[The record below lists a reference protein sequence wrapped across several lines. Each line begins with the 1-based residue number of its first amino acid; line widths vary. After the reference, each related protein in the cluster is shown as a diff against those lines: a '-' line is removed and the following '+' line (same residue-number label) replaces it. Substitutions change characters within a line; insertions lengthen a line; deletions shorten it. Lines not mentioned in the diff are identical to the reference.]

1 LKVNSKYLLWSLLL
15 VLFIAAC
22 KHTTDFFIPE
32 TKDGPCDP
40 NIVYFE
46 NDIKPL
52 LNSSCAYSGCH
63 DANTAADGV
72 ILDTYENIIAT
83 GDIEN
88 RKPPEDSK
96 LYETITETNAG
107 DVMPPPPNSKLT
119 SEQIALIR
127 KWIVQ
132 GAKNNGCIDCD
143 SANVTYSSQIVS
155 AMNNNCN
162 ACHSSASA
170 SGGVILDTYIG
181 VKSQVDNGKLKGTI
195 NHDTGF
201 KVMPPSGTK
210 ISECNLTI
218 IDKWIADG
226 APNN

>member
-1 LKVNSKYLLWSLLL
+1 
-15 VLFIAAC
+15 
-22 KHTTDFFIPE
+22 
-32 TKDGPCDP
+32 
-40 NIVYFE
+40 
-46 NDIKPL
+46 
-52 LNSSCAYSGCH
+52 
-63 DANTAADGV
+63 
-72 ILDTYENIIAT
+72 
-83 GDIEN
+83 
-88 RKPPEDSK
+88 
-96 LYETITETNAG
+96 
-107 DVMPPPPNSKLT
+107 
-119 SEQIALIR
+119 
-127 KWIVQ
+127 
-132 GAKNNGCIDCD
+132 
-143 SANVTYSSQIVS
+143 
-155 AMNNNCN
+155 MNNNCN